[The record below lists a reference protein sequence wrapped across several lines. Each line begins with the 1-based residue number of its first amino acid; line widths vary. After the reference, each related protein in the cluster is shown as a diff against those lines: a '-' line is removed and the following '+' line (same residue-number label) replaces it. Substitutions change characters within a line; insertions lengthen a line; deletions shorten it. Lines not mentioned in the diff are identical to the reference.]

1 MSQNHATDTE
11 LLDAI
16 RIDDTTAF
24 EELISRYWF
33 CLYQYSY
40 GKTRSEETAAE
51 ITRNIFIELWEY
63 RCYILA
69 DFSLQVYLHERVRKK
84 IAYYLYKKISEE
96 PYDTEMMEY
105 LNAEFSFSNLKS
117 AYRPVSQSPKF
128 SIEKGSYSES
138 SEPRSNKIQ
147 REQSFSF
154 DWRLLFNNIRLGVRN
169 TFNF

>member
-33 CLYQYSY
+33 CIYQYSF

-69 DFSLQVYLHERVRKK
+69 NFSLQLYLHERVRKK
-84 IAYYLYKKISEE
+84 IAYYLYKKITEE
-96 PYDTEMMEY
+96 PCDTELMEH
-105 LNAEFSFSNLKS
+105 LNAEFSFNNLKS
-117 AYRPVSQSPKF
+117 AYRPVSQSPKI
-128 SIEKGSYSES
+128 SIEKGSSSES
-138 SEPRSNKIQ
+138 NERESIKIQ
-147 REQSFSF
+147 REQSFAF
-154 DWRLLFNNIRLGVRN
+154 GWKLLFNNIRLGVRN
-169 TFNF
+169 TFHF

>member
-1 MSQNHATDTE
+1 MSQSHATDTE

-33 CLYQYSY
+33 CIYQYSY

-63 RCYILA
+63 RYYILA
-69 DFSLQVYLHERVRKK
+69 NFSIQLYLHERVRKK
-84 IAYYLYKKISEE
+84 ITYYLYKKINED
-96 PYDTEMMEY
+96 PCDTELMEY
-105 LNAEFSFSNLKS
+105 LNAEFSFSNLRS
-117 AYRPVSQSPKF
+117 AYRPVSQLPKS

-138 SEPRSNKIQ
+138 SESRSSKIQ

>member
-1 MSQNHATDTE
+1 MSQSHATDTG

-16 RIDDTTAF
+16 RIDDTNAF

-33 CLYQYSY
+33 CIYQYSY

-69 DFSLQVYLHERVRKK
+69 NFSIQLYLHERVRKK
-84 IAYYLYKKISEE
+84 IVYYLYKKISEE
-96 PYDTEMMEY
+96 PDNTELMGY
-105 LNAEFSFSNLKS
+105 LNAEFSFNNLKS
-117 AYRPVSQSPKF
+117 AYRPVSQSPKT
-128 SIEKGSYSES
+128 SIEKGSYTENNETRS
-138 SEPRSNKIQ
+138 SKTQ
-147 REQSFSF
+147 KEQSFAF

-169 TFNF
+169 TFHF

>member
-1 MSQNHATDTE
+1 MSQSHATDTE

-16 RIDDTTAF
+16 RIDDTNAF

-33 CLYQYSY
+33 CLYQYTY

-69 DFSLQVYLHERVRKK
+69 NFSLQLYLHERVRKK
-84 IAYYLYKKISEE
+84 ITYYLYKKITED
-96 PYDTEMMEY
+96 PCDTELMEY

-117 AYRPVSQSPKF
+117 AYRPVSQSPKS

-138 SEPRSNKIQ
+138 SESRSNKIQ
-147 REQSFSF
+147 REQGFSF

-169 TFNF
+169 TFNV

>member
-1 MSQNHATDTE
+1 MSYNHVTDTA

-69 DFSLQVYLHERVRKK
+69 NFSLQLYLHERVRKK
-84 IAYYLYKKISEE
+84 ITYYLYKKITED
-96 PYDTEMMEY
+96 PCDTELMEY

-117 AYRPVSQSPKF
+117 AYRPVSQSPK
-128 SIEKGSYSES
+128 SAIEKTSYAES
-138 SEPRSNKIQ
+138 SETRSNKIQ

>member
-1 MSQNHATDTE
+1 MSQSHVTDTG

-16 RIDDTTAF
+16 RIDDTNAF

-63 RCYILA
+63 RSFIPA
-69 DFSLQVYLHERVRKK
+69 NFSLQVFLHERMRKK
-84 IAYYLYKKISEE
+84 IAYYLYKKISEG
-96 PYDTEMMEY
+96 PSNTEFMGY
-105 LNAEFSFSNLKS
+105 LNAEFSFNNLKS
-117 AYRPVSQSPKF
+117 AYRPVSQSPKT
-128 SIEKGSYSES
+128 SYEEGSYSENN
-138 SEPRSNKIQ
+138 EPRSNKIQ
-147 REQSFSF
+147 REQILSF

-169 TFNF
+169 TFHF

>member
-1 MSQNHATDTE
+1 MSYNHVTDTA

-33 CLYQYSY
+33 CIYQYSY

-63 RCYILA
+63 RFYIPA
-69 DFSLQVYLHERVRKK
+69 NFSLQIYLHEKVRKK

-96 PYDTEMMEY
+96 PCDTELMGY
-105 LNAEFSFSNLKS
+105 LNAEFSFNNLKS
-117 AYRPVSQSPKF
+117 AYRPVSQSPKT
-128 SIEKGSYSES
+128 SIEKES
-138 SEPRSNKIQ
+138 NPEINEMRSNKTQ
-147 REQSFSF
+147 REQSFAF
-154 DWRLLFNNIRLGVRN
+154 DWKLLFNNIRLGFRN
-169 TFNF
+169 TFLH

>member
-1 MSQNHATDTE
+1 MSQNYATDTE

-33 CLYQYSY
+33 CIYQYSY

-63 RCYILA
+63 RSFILA
-69 DFSLQVYLHERVRKK
+69 NFSLQVYLHERVRKK

-96 PYDTEMMEY
+96 PSNTELMEY
-105 LNAEFSFSNLKS
+105 LNAEFSFNNLKS
-117 AYRPVSQSPKF
+117 AYRPVSLSPKT
-128 SIEKGSYSES
+128 SIEKESYAETRS
-138 SEPRSNKIQ
+138 SKTQ
-147 REQSFSF
+147 KEQSFSF
-154 DWRLLFNNIRLGVRN
+154 DWRLLLNNIRLGVRN
-169 TFNF
+169 TFHF

>member
-1 MSQNHATDTE
+1 MSQSDVTDTE

-16 RIDDTTAF
+16 RIDDTNAF

-33 CLYQYSY
+33 CIYQYSY

-69 DFSLQVYLHERVRKK
+69 NFSIQLYLHERVRKK
-84 IAYYLYKKISEE
+84 IVYYLYKKITEE
-96 PYDTEMMEY
+96 PGNTELMGY
-105 LNAEFSFSNLKS
+105 LNAEFSLNNLKS
-117 AYRPVSQSPKF
+117 AYRPVSQQPKT
-128 SIEKGSYSES
+128 SIEKGSHSADNEMT
-138 SEPRSNKIQ
+138 SNKIQ
-147 REQSFSF
+147 REQSFTF

>member
-1 MSQNHATDTE
+1 MSQRHVTDTA

-16 RIDDTTAF
+16 RIDDTNAF

-63 RCYILA
+63 RFYIPA
-69 DFSLQVYLHERVRKK
+69 NFSLQVYLHERVRKK

-96 PYDTEMMEY
+96 PCDIELMGY
-105 LNAEFSFSNLKS
+105 LNAEFSFNNLRS
-117 AYRPVSQSPKF
+117 AYRPVSQSPKA
-128 SIEKGSYSES
+128 SIENGSYEES
-138 SEPRSNKIQ
+138 KEMGSDKTHQ
-147 REQSFSF
+147 EQSFIF
-154 DWRLLFNNIRLGVRN
+154 DWRLVFNNIRLGVRN
-169 TFNF
+169 TFHF

>member
-1 MSQNHATDTE
+1 MSQSHATDTE

-33 CLYQYSY
+33 CLYQYSF
-40 GKTRSEETAAE
+40 GKTRSPETAAE

-69 DFSLQVYLHERVRKK
+69 NFSLQVYLHERVRKK
-84 IAYYLYKKISEE
+84 IAYYLYKKITEE
-96 PYDTEMMEY
+96 PCDTELMEY
-105 LNAEFSFSNLKS
+105 LNTEFSFNNLKS
-117 AYRPVSQSPKF
+117 AYRPVSQSPTS
-128 SIEKGSYSES
+128 SIERGSYPKSDET
-138 SEPRSNKIQ
+138 RSNKIP

-154 DWRLLFNNIRLGVRN
+154 DWRLLFNNIRLGFRN
-169 TFNF
+169 TFLH